1 MEKKE
6 LKILLRLPNWLGD
19 SVMVSPSFEILK
31 AYFPNAIFN
40 IVGTKASCG
49 IYSRDSR
56 IQNIYIDETKKQKNR
71 FFSTIKFAKKVGQH
85 DIAIAFNNHF
95 FSALFLYATKS
106 TIRIG
111 YGKNFRFFLLNQEI
125 RFIAGIHQV
134 LLYVN
139 LISKICNRAL
149 IYPNSK
155 IDENIKLTL
164 ISQKIKPFHK
174 DDSKRYIG
182 INAGAAYGNAK
193 RWEEKYF
200 VEIALY
206 FLRND
211 YVVMLFGS
219 DDDMGLKR
227 ILDSIKK
234 QDNNKNLMDLVG
246 KTDINL
252 LCDYISMLDLFIT
265 NDSGP
270 MHIAA
275 SFCVPMIA
283 IFGPTDAKET
293 SPYNANNATILLDK
307 HLSCAP
313 CKKRECPLIHH
324 NCMKLITPDEVIMH
338 ANKLL
343 RKGFYE

>member
-1 MEKKE
+1 MFLEKKE

-31 AYFPNAIFN
+31 EYFPNATFS
-40 IVGTKASCG
+40 IVGSKASCG

-56 IQNIYIDETKKQKNR
+56 ISNIYIDETKKQKNR
-71 FFSTIKFAKKVGQH
+71 FYSTMEFAKKVGKH

-106 TIRIG
+106 TLRIG
-111 YGKNFRFFLLNQEI
+111 YGKNFRFFLLNQNI
-125 RFIAGIHQV
+125 KFVYGIHQV
-134 LLYVN
+134 LSYIN
-139 LISKICNRAL
+139 LISRICNREL

-155 IDENIKLTL
+155 IDEFIKLKL
-164 ISQKIKPFHK
+164 ISQNIKYFHK
-174 DDSKRYIG
+174 DYAKRYIG
-182 INAGAAYGNAK
+182 INAGAAYGSAK

-200 VEIALY
+200 VEVVLY
-206 FLRND
+206 FLKND
-211 YVVMLFGS
+211 CIVLLFGN
-219 DDDMGLKR
+219 DDDIGLKR

-234 QDNNKNLMDLVG
+234 QDNNKNLINLVG

-252 LCDYISMLDLFIT
+252 LCDYISILDLFIT

-283 IFGPTDAKET
+283 IFGPTDSKET
-293 SPYNANNATILLDK
+293 SPWVNNASNTILLDK
-307 HLSCAP
+307 HLVCAP
-313 CKKRECPLIHH
+313 CKKRECPLSHH

-343 RKGFYE
+343 R